1 MARDGKLAVA
11 VQQQARTST
20 LLITN
25 MIKLA
30 GAVGGVNEILIR
42 SELRQS
48 AVALAAFM
56 MAGAQFSESVLLR
69 LIDRVLP
76 GQPGDK

>member
-1 MARDGKLAVA
+1 MGSEKLSQA
-11 VQQQARTST
+11 QIQARAST
-20 LLITN
+20 LFVTN
-25 MIKLA
+25 VIKIA

-56 MAGAQFSESVLLR
+56 MAGAQLSETVLLR

-76 GQPGDK
+76 GEPKEDK